1 MLSTNRYQVDPEEVD
16 GVVRTMF
23 GHIDEFSGL
32 CRQFGDL
39 VPPIKAFGLIASPAA
54 IAAMTTHEL
63 IQRAQ
68 EALQAILSM
77 ATENV
82 QTAMKNY
89 RANDGSHALRLAD
102 IVANLPAPGGLL
114 QRLQGLGPGRIHTY
128 LQDHSNQVGAGVA
141 EVYVGGNLS
150 EVRVQPGDVVTTTDL
165 TATVGPDGRL
175 YADGLPVVAP
185 AGQEAR
191 VYRSMPAQDAS

>member
-1 MLSTNRYQVDPEEVD
+1 MLSTNRYQVDPDEVD

-39 VPPIKAFGLIASPAA
+39 VPPVKAFGLIASPAA
-54 IAAMTTHEL
+54 VAAMTTHEL

-68 EALQAILSM
+68 EALQAVLSL

-82 QTAMKNY
+82 QKAMKNY
-89 RANDGSHALRLAD
+89 RANDSTGSVRLVDVVAD
-102 IVANLPAPGGLL
+102 LPALAGLL
-114 QRLQGLGPGRIHTY
+114 RTLDPGRMHTY
-128 LQDHSNQVGAGVA
+128 LQDHTNQVGAGIA

-150 EVRVQPGDVVTTTDL
+150 EVRVQPGDVVTTASL
-165 TATVGPDGRL
+165 TATVGADGRL
-175 YADGLPVVAP
+175 YADGQPVAAP

-191 VYRSMPAQDAS
+191 VYRSMPSQDTR

>member
-39 VPPIKAFGLIASPAA
+39 VPPVKAFGLIASPAA

-68 EALQAILSM
+68 EALQAILTM
-77 ATENV
+77 ATHNV

-89 RANDGSHALRLAD
+89 RANDGSNAVRLVDVVAD
-102 IVANLPAPGGLL
+102 LPALAGLL
-114 QRLQGLGPGRIHTY
+114 QRLQSLGPGQVHTY
-128 LQDHSNQVGAGVA
+128 LQDHGNQVGAGVA
-141 EVYVGGNLS
+141 EVYVGGDLS
-150 EVRVQPGDVVTTTDL
+150 EVRVRPGDVVTTADL
-165 TATVGPDGRL
+165 TATVGADGRL
-175 YADGLPVVAP
+175 YADGQPVTAP

-191 VYRSMPAQDAS
+191 VYRSMPSQDTR